1 MEPGRLRE
9 NPPGSGESEAGDWR
23 GETPGVEA
31 EEERK
36 HSAVVSSNGPA
47 SEAGCVETG
56 GITVRDDE
64 EDEDQYK
71 DEELDPRIQ
80 VDVLMTKVKP
90 LFIIFFF
97 LKKQK
102 TNNDFVYP
110 MYCFE

>member
-9 NPPGSGESEAGDWR
+9 NPPGSGEPEHGDWR

-36 HSAVVSSNGPA
+36 HSTVLSSNGPA
-47 SEAGCVETG
+47 SEATGCVETG
-56 GITVRDDE
+56 GSTVRGSK

-80 VDVLMTKVKP
+80 VVY
-90 LFIIFFF
+90 LFLINFFF
-97 LKKQK
+97 
-102 TNNDFVYP
+102 
-110 MYCFE
+110 

>member
-9 NPPGSGESEAGDWR
+9 NPPGSGEPEPGEWR

-47 SEAGCVETG
+47 SAAGCVETG

-64 EDEDQYK
+64 EDQYK

-80 VDVLMTKVKP
+80 VV
-90 LFIIFFF
+90 F
-97 LKKQK
+97 
-102 TNNDFVYP
+102 
-110 MYCFE
+110 